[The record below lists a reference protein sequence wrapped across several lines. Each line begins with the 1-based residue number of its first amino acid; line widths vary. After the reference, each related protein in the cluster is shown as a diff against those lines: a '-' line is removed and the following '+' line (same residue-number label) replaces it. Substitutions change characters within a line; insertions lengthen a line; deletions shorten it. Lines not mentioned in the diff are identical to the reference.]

1 MDAIRNSL
9 EKKAHAMANL
19 RVANEMLANLL
30 AGEKS
35 SDHRFSSM
43 NHASMNHDFP
53 RRCEKVPNLLSLQTL
68 NSQQRSSQFALTTL
82 TGMDLG
88 LQTILNHIKEQQ
100 HSIASLEF
108 RNRSVQ
114 NLKAIQSEQA
124 RMTEMRREKNH
135 RYIPNLF

>member
-43 NHASMNHDFP
+43 NHDFP
-53 RRCEKVPNLLSLQTL
+53 RRCEKVPNLLSLQTP

-108 RNRSVQ
+108 RNRCVQ